1 MGSQVCV
8 LFSDVKQARK
18 YAEEATHLPSVQ
30 CVELVR
36 PMVRR
41 FPREGRVTVEVIDYN
56 KPR

>member
-1 MGSQVCV
+1 MCV